1 MYHILKIYTII
12 FSILLS
18 KKINS
23 KMVKSEIV
31 MLIERE
37 KVDADELQ
45 PAWVR
50 GREKANVAW
59 TRIKYNQMTTETSL
73 RCVLEAFLCLVSYS
87 R

>member
-1 MYHILKIYTII
+1 
-12 FSILLS
+12 
-18 KKINS
+18 
-23 KMVKSEIV
+23 MVKSEIV

-45 PAWVR
+45 PAWAR

-73 RCVLEAFLCLVSYS
+73 SVFLKPFFVSCPIVVNCFL
-87 R
+87 